1 MKLYI
6 SNTPITFPHSEYG
19 GTIAITAKNI
29 AEWEDILRAK
39 YKRELDNGDFD
50 FSIAQESIKE
60 FPLLLTKDYASEV
73 VYEFLT

>member
-6 SNTPITFPHSEYG
+6 SDTPITFPQSEYG
-19 GTIAITAKNI
+19 GTIAITANNI

-39 YKRELDNGDFD
+39 YKYESDRGDFD
-50 FSIAQESIKE
+50 FSIALESMKE
-60 FPLLLTKDYASEV
+60 FPLVLTKDYVSEV